1 VTNDAVDARPSLE
14 PMLEARSVAVV
25 GASVKAGSLGAQMM
39 AELRRG
45 GFAGAVYPVNPG
57 YAEVDGHPCFASI
70 AEVPE
75 PVDLAIL
82 GVANAR
88 IERALADA
96 VAAGARSAVT
106 FSSLYEPEPAPP
118 GAPPLV
124 QRVAAIAADAG
135 IPLCGGNG
143 MGFLNVPGRLR
154 ATGFATPDDLREGP
168 VTFVSHS
175 GSAFA
180 ALAFNDRGIGFDLIV
195 SSGQEIVTDV
205 ADYIAYALDRGT
217 TRVIASLIET
227 VRRPDAFRAALAL
240 AAERGVPVL
249 ALKVGRTDVA
259 KDMVTAH
266 SGALA
271 GEDGAYEA
279 LFDAYGVHRVATLDE
294 LADAMELFS
303 TPRRIAGGSGI
314 ASVHDSGGERAL
326 FVDVAADE
334 GVPFA
339 RIADATVARIQDVL
353 DPGLVAANPLDAWGT
368 GIDADRIFREAFAA
382 LADDPDVA
390 AMAFVV
396 DLTRQG
402 EPHDEGYLQIARD
415 VFASTT
421 KPFCVLSNLASAV
434 ANDEAHLL
442 RDAGIPVLEG
452 TTSGLRAL
460 GHLLAERAFRER
472 APVVTPRPV
481 ADAVRERWRERLATG
496 RGVTELEGLALLA
509 DYGVPAVD
517 ARDAS
522 SEEAAIAAADAIG
535 YPVAVKTSAA
545 DVSHKSDV
553 DGVRL
558 GLGDGDAVAAAYRDV
573 AGRLGSEVVVAA
585 MAPPGVEMA
594 LGIVRDPQFGPLV
607 LVAAGGVLVE
617 LLRDRRLAFPPLD
630 EPAARR
636 MIDALRARPLLDGLR
651 GAPAADA
658 GALASAVSRLSL
670 VADDLGDLL
679 VALDVNPVIVSASG
693 CVAVDAL
700 VLPRR
705 PG

>member
-472 APVVTPRPV
+472 APVVPPRPV